1 MLVFWKSFLKYW
13 NFAPRYANIRTFV
26 WLNTFFF
33 VPLQYL
39 ILIFI
44 IMTDL
49 QIFQNPSFGKVR
61 TTVVNGE
68 PYFVGKDIAE
78 ILGYK
83 LARKAVSD
91 HVDVEDKTTFQF
103 RTPSRGMQT
112 MTIINES
119 GLYSLILC
127 SNLPQA
133 KEFKRWVTSEVL
145 PAIRKQGGY
154 MATSTDMTD
163 EEIMAKAILVAN
175 DAIKR
180 RDEHIRQMQEEQE
193 KSDQTIKNQQ
203 QQILTMATEIQDM
216 QPKVNYYD
224 MILNNKS
231 TVLTT
236 QIALDYGLT
245 AKALN
250 QKLYDLRIQHKVND
264 QWILYSPYLTMGYM
278 HSEPVEIM
286 KHDGQKIV
294 KYNSKWTQKGR
305 LFLYDILKKNDI
317 LPLIEMDC

>member
-1 MLVFWKSFLKYW
+1 MLAFWRSFLKYW
-13 NFAPRYANIRTFV
+13 NFEPRYANIRTFV
-26 WLNTFFF
+26 WLNTSFF

-68 PYFVGKDIAE
+68 PYFVGRDVAT
-78 ILGYK
+78 ILGYSNTK
-83 LARKAVSD
+83 DALSK
-91 HVDVEDKTTFQF
+91 HVDPEDKIGSQIATHKGLRETTV
-103 RTPSRGMQT
+103 
-112 MTIINES
+112 INES
-119 GLYSLILC
+119 GVYSLILR

-154 MATSTDMTD
+154 IATSTDMTD

-180 RDEHIRQMQEEQE
+180 KEERIKQMQEEQE

-278 HSEPVEIM
+278 HSEPVEIT

>member
-1 MLVFWKSFLKYW
+1 MQEL
-13 NFAPRYANIRTFV
+13 T
-26 WLNTFFF
+26 
-33 VPLQYL
+33 
-39 ILIFI
+39 
-44 IMTDL
+44 
-49 QIFQNPSFGKVR
+49 IFQNNRFGEIR
-61 TTVVNGE
+61 TTVINNE
-68 PYFVGKDIAE
+68 PYFIGKEVAT

-83 LARKAVSD
+83 DAPKALKS
-91 HVDVEDKTTFQF
+91 HVDQEDKLVGDLPTTFGVKQAYF
-103 RTPSRGMQT
+103 
-112 MTIINES
+112 INES
-119 GLYSLILC
+119 GLYSLILR
-127 SNLPQA
+127 SQLPQA
-133 KEFKRWVTSEVL
+133 REFKRWVTSEVL

-278 HSEPVEIM
+278 HSEPVEIT